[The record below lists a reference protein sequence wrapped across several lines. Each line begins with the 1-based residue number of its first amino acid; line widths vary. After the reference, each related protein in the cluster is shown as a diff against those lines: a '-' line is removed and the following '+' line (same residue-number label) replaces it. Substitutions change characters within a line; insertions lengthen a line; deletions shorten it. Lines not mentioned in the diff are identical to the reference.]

1 MTKKY
6 TGKNLFKCSEEYFF
20 SNCYVIFEI
29 DFDNETLYEVI
40 EQMAIFHVLEFN
52 EDTFIECLQEC
63 LRIIS
68 NLAYSYL
75 TSEMCGYGRWESI
88 EKYITRTE
96 GFPDV
101 DGSSGINLKV
111 VEFSACLD
119 ADDFDI
125 EEVTNYQK
133 GVNYVGSCY

>member
-1 MTKKY
+1 MSNKYIGKKQY
-6 TGKNLFKCSEEYFF
+6 KSSEDYVFPD
-20 SNCYVIFEI
+20 CYLIFEV
-29 DFDNETLYEVI
+29 DFENENLYEVI
-40 EQMAIFHVLEFN
+40 EQMAFFHGLEFT
-52 EDTFIECLQEC
+52 EDNFMDCLQEC

-75 TSEMCGYGRWESI
+75 TSEMCGYGRLESI

-119 ADDFDI
+119 PQSFDI
-125 EEVTNYQK
+125 EEIEN
-133 GVNYVGSCY
+133 N

>member
-1 MTKKY
+1 MNNKY
-6 TGKNLFKCSEEYFF
+6 TGRKLFKCSEDYFF
-20 SNCYVIFEI
+20 PCCYVIFEI

-40 EQMAIFHVLEFN
+40 EQMAFFHALEFN
-52 EDTFIECLQEC
+52 EDNFIECLQEC

-68 NLAYSYL
+68 NLVYSYL
-75 TSEMCGYGRWESI
+75 TSEMCGYGRLESL

-101 DGSSGINLKV
+101 DGSSGIDLKV
-111 VEFSACLD
+111 VEFRSCLD

-125 EEVTNYQK
+125 EEVTNY
-133 GVNYVGSCY
+133 

>member
-1 MTKKY
+1 MSNKYIGKKQY
-6 TGKNLFKCSEEYFF
+6 KVSEDYFF
-20 SNCYVIFEI
+20 PDCYVIFEV
-29 DFDNETLYEVI
+29 DFENENLYEVI
-40 EQMAIFHVLEFN
+40 EQMAFFHGLEFN
-52 EDTFIECLQEC
+52 EDNFIECLQEC

-75 TSEMCGYGRWESI
+75 TSEMCGYGRLESI

-101 DGSSGINLKV
+101 DVSSGINLKV

-125 EEVTNYQK
+125 EEVTNY
-133 GVNYVGSCY
+133 

>member
-6 TGKNLFKCSEEYFF
+6 TGKKRFKCSEDYFF
-20 SNCYVIFEI
+20 PDCYVIFEV
-29 DFDNETLYEVI
+29 DFENKNLYEVI
-40 EQMAIFHVLEFN
+40 EQMAIFHVLELTKDN
-52 EDTFIECLQEC
+52 FIECLQEC
-63 LRIIS
+63 LKIIS

-75 TSEMCGYGRWESI
+75 TSEMCGYGRWSSI
-88 EKYITRTE
+88 EDYIAQTE

-119 ADDFDI
+119 PQSFDI
-125 EEVTNYQK
+125 EEIEN
-133 GVNYVGSCY
+133 N